1 VAVPLLLAM
10 RGSPAAPEARVVA
23 LLAIVMIGLTLTRS
37 AWIGCAVAL
46 ATYAGTG
53 FVRAA
58 GQSGSSPA
66 PRRPR
71 LTAYAV
77 SALIGVIVAGLLLAS
92 LAEPD
97 ALYDRAASTFSLD
110 DPSNRDRIAMVVT
123 GLTMIEAYPALGIGP
138 GLMEEIYPKWVVD
151 WGVNDDNQHL
161 HNNLLQV
168 AAERGLLGLAA
179 WLWMMAAFFLVAW
192 RVLRVQG
199 VDGSG
204 GPEARAALAALAG
217 FLAMGMFEYNFSD
230 SEVLMVLLYV
240 VSQPLAAA
248 AGRGPAEPVD

>member
-1 VAVPLLLAM
+1 
-10 RGSPAAPEARVVA
+10 
-23 LLAIVMIGLTLTRS
+23 
-37 AWIGCAVAL
+37 
-46 ATYAGTG
+46 
-53 FVRAA
+53 
-58 GQSGSSPA
+58 
-66 PRRPR
+66 